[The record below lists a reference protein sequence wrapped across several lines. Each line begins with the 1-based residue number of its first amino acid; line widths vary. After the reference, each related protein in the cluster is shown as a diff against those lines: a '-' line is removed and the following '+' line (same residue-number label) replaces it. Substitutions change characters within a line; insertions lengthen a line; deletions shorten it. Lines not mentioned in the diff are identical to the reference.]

1 MTEIEQKARVVSLIT
16 DTVTRL
22 LSDAAARDLAIQQVS
37 TIFDSSI
44 AQRAE
49 TVLTSTNLSYR
60 DGLLIQLA
68 YRLAMTNPTVGLDVT
83 ERQPGARSVAGQVG
97 AFFAENHIPA
107 VKDAYQNIGKNS
119 TNLVRGN
126 FGEFDALLHWASKT
140 TTALGD
146 IASVFTYGCAHAART
161 ARSVKQMPQV
171 DRAAL
176 SFAKVGA
183 LTEELFAMGS
193 GGAYEQFVIA
203 ALLQALVEQSNL
215 AGVRVET
222 KTLNASDKSSRAA
235 GDIQILSGN
244 RVIEAYEVTANAWRT
259 KLAGAGQ
266 TIKDHDLTRLNI
278 IARADGEP
286 LGVLLAELATQT
298 NDVAVLD
305 LGHYASALIA
315 TLTRPFRA
323 AALVRLYEYLDRYQP
338 DVALVNS
345 YVDALTSNKLTV
357 GTGSQG

>member
-1 MTEIEQKARVVSLIT
+1 MTEIGQSARVVFLIK
-16 DTVTRL
+16 DTVSRL
-22 LSDAAARDLAIQQVS
+22 LSDAAARDSAIQQIGKIS
-37 TIFDSSI
+37 DSSI
-44 AQRAE
+44 APQAE
-49 TVLTSTNLSYR
+49 TVLASTNLSYR
-60 DGLLIQLA
+60 DGLLIQFA
-68 YRLAMTNPTVGLDVT
+68 YRLTMTNPTVGLNVA
-83 ERQPGARSVAGQVG
+83 ERHSGARSVAAQVG
-97 AFFAENHIPA
+97 TFFSENHIPA

-126 FGEFDALLHWASKT
+126 FREFDALLLWASKT
-140 TTALGD
+140 TTSLGD
-146 IASVFTYGCAHAART
+146 IASVFAYGCAHVART
-161 ARSVKQMPQV
+161 ARAVKQMPQV

-183 LTEELFAMGS
+183 LAQELFKMGS

-259 KLAGAGQ
+259 KLAGAGK
-266 TIKDHDLTRLNI
+266 TIKDHDLARMNI
-278 IARADGEP
+278 IAKADNEP
-286 LGVLLAELATQT
+286 LGMLLAELAQKTD
-298 NDVAVLD
+298 DVAVLD

-323 AALVRLYEYLDRYQP
+323 AALARLYEYLDRYQP

-345 YVDALTSNKLTV
+345 YVDALISSKLTV
-357 GTGSQG
+357 GAES

>member
-1 MTEIEQKARVVSLIT
+1 MTEVGQSARVVSLIR
-16 DTVTRL
+16 DTVMRL
-22 LSDAAARDLAIQQVS
+22 LSDAAARDLEMRQIS
-37 TIFDSSI
+37 TIADSSV
-44 AQRAE
+44 ARQAE

-60 DGLLIQLA
+60 DALLIQLA
-68 YRLAMTNPTVGLDVT
+68 YRLTMTNPTVGLNVA
-83 ERQPGARSVAGQVG
+83 ERHSGARSVAAQVG

-107 VKDAYQNIGKNS
+107 VKDAYQNIGKNT

-126 FGEFDALLHWASKT
+126 FGEFDALLLWASKT
-140 TTALGD
+140 TTALSD
-146 IASVFTYGCAHAART
+146 IASVFTYGCAHVART
-161 ARSVKQMPQV
+161 ARSVKQMPPV

-183 LTEELFAMGS
+183 LAQELFAMGS

-203 ALLQALVEQSNL
+203 ALLQAVVEQSNL

-244 RVIEAYEVTANAWRT
+244 RVIEAFEVTANAWRT
-259 KLAGAGQ
+259 KLAGAGK

-278 IARADGEP
+278 IAKADSEP
-286 LGVLLAELATQT
+286 LGILLAELATKT

-305 LGHYASALIA
+305 LGHYAAALIA

-345 YVDALTSNKLTV
+345 YVDALISNKLTV
-357 GTGSQG
+357 GADS